1 MLCVQA
7 ARRELERQRQL
18 EWERQRRDQ
27 LMAEKQREQA
37 LVDAAQADVAKMK
50 LELEALVRDR
60 EGERHRLLV
69 DQPRLQH
76 RHITY
81 TYTSVCESL
90 IKRLC
95 EIMTRACAGLEEV

>member
-1 MLCVQA
+1 MLYLQA

-50 LELEALVRDR
+50 LELEALVRNR
-60 EGERHRLLV
+60 EGGA
-69 DQPRLQH
+69 Q
-76 RHITY
+76 
-81 TYTSVCESL
+81 
-90 IKRLC
+90 
-95 EIMTRACAGLEEV
+95 RAR

>member
-1 MLCVQA
+1 MYCLLCLQA

-60 EGERHRLLV
+60 EGRGTACSS
-69 DQPRLQH
+69 
-76 RHITY
+76 I
-81 TYTSVCESL
+81 SL
-90 IKRLC
+90 
-95 EIMTRACAGLEEV
+95 ACNTATLHVLISL